1 MHLTGVLSTSACA
14 LCKYVRITGIGRHKF
29 IYLQTHSL
37 QDVHMHT
44 CIQGWGDSASLCRPL
59 VAGIGPYFGNEEDRS
74 TSLYFLY
81 VLTGVEGYVG
91 VCAMT

>member
-1 MHLTGVLSTSACA
+1 MHS
-14 LCKYVRITGIGRHKF
+14 
-29 IYLQTHSL
+29 
-37 QDVHMHT
+37 

-74 TSLYFLY
+74 ISLYFLY